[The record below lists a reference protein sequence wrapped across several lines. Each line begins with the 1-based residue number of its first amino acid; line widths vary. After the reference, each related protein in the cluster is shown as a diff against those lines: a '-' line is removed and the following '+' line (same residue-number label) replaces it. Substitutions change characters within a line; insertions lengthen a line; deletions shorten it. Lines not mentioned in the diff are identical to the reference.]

1 MRAEAQAFIDGPGS
15 NAVSSEIEFA
25 VEARYA
31 SQVWEIEVPLP
42 FDRFSNDDQL
52 DALNE
57 AFHAMHERIFAV
69 RDPGSVIEYVGWT
82 ATARCGLRAG
92 GPGRLAAGK
101 GHDVSGTRKVYFAGK
116 GTVEATLYDFEAMES
131 GKQHMGPAIIESP
144 FTTVIADS
152 ATGFERTASG
162 SLLMRP

>member
-1 MRAEAQAFIDGPGS
+1 
-15 NAVSSEIEFA
+15 
-25 VEARYA
+25 
-31 SQVWEIEVPLP
+31 
-42 FDRFSNDDQL
+42 
-52 DALNE
+52 
-57 AFHAMHERIFAV
+57 
-69 RDPGSVIEYVGWT
+69 
-82 ATARCGLRAG
+82 
-92 GPGRLAAGK
+92 
-101 GHDVSGTRKVYFAGK
+101 VSGTRKVYFAGE